1 MTAFSQT
8 ATDSIPVKVFPIPVV
23 KLIIKDLMK
32 GDSAINLLH
41 LTETQLKET
50 EHKVVLKDSVI
61 NTMLVKELNYNKII
75 ESERSKY
82 TIMETYSKDL
92 EKQLRIQKVKNKFT
106 KIVAGGAMAAM
117 AYFLILHK

>member
-1 MTAFSQT
+1 
-8 ATDSIPVKVFPIPVV
+8 
-23 KLIIKDLMK
+23 
-32 GDSAINLLH
+32 
-41 LTETQLKET
+41 
-50 EHKVVLKDSVI
+50 
-61 NTMLVKELNYNKII
+61 MLVKELNYNKII

-106 KIVAGGAMAAM
+106 KIVSGGAMAAM

>member
-106 KIVAGGAMAAM
+106 KIVSGGAMAAM